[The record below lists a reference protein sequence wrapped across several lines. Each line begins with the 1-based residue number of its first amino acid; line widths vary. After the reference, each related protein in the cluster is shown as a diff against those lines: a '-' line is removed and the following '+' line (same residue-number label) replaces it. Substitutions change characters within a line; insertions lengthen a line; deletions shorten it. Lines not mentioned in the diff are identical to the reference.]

1 MPYQKTGFYKK
12 SPIRSFKDLE
22 IYQKTFSASVEVMKK
37 IIPKMQGKESPLR
50 DQIIDC
56 CLLIP
61 NLIAEAY
68 SRRFDDKNSSYKL
81 IEDAMV
87 KSNNM
92 VVYLE
97 QARDIF
103 DEEVSK
109 VVVEELTKEYMRT
122 RTKMLNLV
130 KAWKRF
136 EEGDYKNKK

>member
-1 MPYQKTGFYKK
+1 MPYQKTSFYKK
-12 SPIRSFKDLE
+12 SPIRSFRDLE

-37 IIPKMQGKESPLR
+37 IIPKMQGRELPLR

-56 CLLIP
+56 SLLIP

-68 SRRFDDKNSSYKL
+68 SRRFDNKEASYKL
-81 IEDAMV
+81 MEESMV
-87 KSNNM
+87 KCNNM

-103 DEEVSK
+103 DEDVSK

-136 EEGDYKNKK
+136 EEKDKKEN